1 MEKEI
6 QKSIEIYKEQLSC
19 GYIQTA
25 YITLTKYV
33 AELKRKFPR
42 NYSMSSIG
50 FGYLDYT
57 YFYFINDYIKSKNLK
72 FALVLNHEKMQ
83 FELWLCARTS
93 EVQKQYWDLLKDSKW
108 NENTEEMP
116 KYSVLEAVL
125 ENQIDFND
133 KETMTKNII
142 SRSLSLA
149 SEIQEYLK
157 GIEKYNDNSDEAA
170 VFMQPDL

>member
-1 MEKEI
+1 MEKDI

-25 YITLTKYV
+25 YIALTKYV
-33 AELKRKFPR
+33 AELKREFQKKYAVS
-42 NYSMSSIG
+42 NTG

-57 YFYFINDYIKSKNLK
+57 YFYFTNDYVKSKNLK

-83 FELWLCARTS
+83 IELWLCARTT
-93 EVQKQYWDLLKDSKW
+93 EIQKQYWNLLKDSRW
-108 NENTEEMP
+108 NKNINEMP

-133 KETMTKNII
+133 KENMTPNII
-142 SRSLSLA
+142 DRSVSLS
-149 SEIQEYLK
+149 SEIQQYL
-157 GIEKYNDNSDEAA
+157 ESVD
-170 VFMQPDL
+170 